1 MINDLKNDIK
11 ELREENNI
19 KEKIKDL
26 ENKNE
31 KLYEENNVKKLGN
44 EIFTIRKLFLTNNI
58 ICIIFLILIILYL
71 IIFTIIQNFEIFPK
85 ILIHIFS
92 ILIIIF

>member
-31 KLYEENNVKKLGN
+31 KLYEENNVKKKK
-44 EIFTIRKLFLTNNI
+44 IRI
-58 ICIIFLILIILYL
+58 
-71 IIFTIIQNFEIFPK
+71 
-85 ILIHIFS
+85 
-92 ILIIIF
+92 